1 MKKIPNLVA
10 IINKHINDEEKAQDI
25 KFDITQAGFINKL
38 ELSNYGYVKISD
50 VSTAINSAK
59 KVGGMAYVEDLINAI
74 IAHKYSEEKK

>member
-25 KFDITQAGFINKL
+25 KFDINQAGFINKL

-50 VSTAINSAK
+50 VATAINSIK
-59 KVGGMAYVEDLINAI
+59 TLGGMVYVKDLINAI
-74 IAHKYSEEKK
+74 IAHKYEEEK